1 VPGKPGDWQDK
12 PPAFLEGDVMLV
24 VTAVK
29 PGAEFALEVTEVS
42 GEAECE
48 EDEETTPTT
57 LGDCGAALLRSTT
70 TRQPR
75 PPPRADAGEHG

>member
-57 LGDCGAALLRSTT
+57 LGDCGGCPPSQYYHQTT
-70 TRQPR
+70 EATSE
-75 PPPRADAGEHG
+75 G